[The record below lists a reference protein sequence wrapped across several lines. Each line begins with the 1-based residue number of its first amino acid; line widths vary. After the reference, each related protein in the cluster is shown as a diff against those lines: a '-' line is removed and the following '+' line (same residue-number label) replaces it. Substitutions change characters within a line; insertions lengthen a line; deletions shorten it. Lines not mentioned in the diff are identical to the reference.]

1 MKVFRK
7 VLVGLLLALTAVLS
21 SVLFFACGK
30 SADGV
35 EPLVIVADESA
46 AGKTLLEVMSEMEE
60 NGEFSYKVKDGM
72 IVEINGTENDL
83 DYNPCWMLYTSD
95 QENSNTAW
103 GEYEYNGETLGSASV
118 GADSLIVKSGEV
130 YVWVYQEF

>member
-7 VLVGLLLALTAVLS
+7 VMVSLLLVLTTALS
-21 SVLFFACGK
+21 SVWFFACGK

-46 AGKTLLEVMSEMEE
+46 AGKTLLQVMSEKEE
-60 NGEFSYKVKDGM
+60 DGEFSYKIKDGM

>member
-35 EPLVIVADESA
+35 KPLVIVADENA

-118 GADSLIVKSGEV
+118 GADSLIVKSGEA

>member
-7 VLVGLLLALTAVLS
+7 VMVSLLLVLTAALS
-21 SVLFFACGK
+21 SVWFFACGK

-35 EPLVIVADESA
+35 EPLVIEADESA
-46 AGKTLLEVMSEMEE
+46 AGKTLLQVMSEKEE
-60 NGEFSYKVKDGM
+60 DGEFSYKIKDGM

>member
-1 MKVFRK
+1 MKGFRK
-7 VLVGLLLALTAVLS
+7 VVVSALFVVMAVIS
-21 SVLFFACGK
+21 SALFFACGK

-35 EPLVIVADESA
+35 ESLVIEADDGA
-46 AGKTLLEVMSEMEE
+46 AGKTLLALMSEKEE
-60 NGEFSYKVKDGM
+60 NGEFSYKVKEGM
-72 IVEINGTENDL
+72 IVEINGVENDL

-95 QENSNTAW
+95 EENSNTMW

-118 GADSLIVKSGEV
+118 GAESLIVKAGEV

>member
-7 VLVGLLLALTAVLS
+7 VMVSLLLVLTAALS
-21 SVLFFACGK
+21 SVWFFACGK

-46 AGKTLLEVMSEMEE
+46 AGKTLLQVMSEKEE
-60 NGEFSYKVKDGM
+60 DGEFSYKIKDGM

-118 GADSLIVKSGEV
+118 GADSLIVKSGEA

>member
-7 VLVGLLLALTAVLS
+7 VMVSLLLVLTAALS
-21 SVLFFACGK
+21 SVWFFACGK

-46 AGKTLLEVMSEMEE
+46 AGKTLLQVMSEKEE
-60 NGEFSYKVKDGM
+60 DEEFSYKIKDGM

-118 GADSLIVKSGEV
+118 GADSLIVKSGET

>member
-1 MKVFRK
+1 MKVFCK
-7 VLVGLLLALTAVLS
+7 VVVSLLLVLTAALS
-21 SVLFFACGK
+21 SVWFFACGK

-46 AGKTLLEVMSEMEE
+46 AGKTLLQVMSEKEE
-60 NGEFSYKVKDGM
+60 DGEFSYKIKDGM
-72 IVEINGTENDL
+72 IVEINGTKNDL

>member
-7 VLVGLLLALTAVLS
+7 VVVGLLLALTAVLS

-35 EPLVIVADESA
+35 EPLVIVADENA

-103 GEYEYNGETLGSASV
+103 GEYEYGGETLGSASV
-118 GADSLIVKSGEV
+118 GADSLIVKSSEV

>member
-1 MKVFRK
+1 MKVFCK
-7 VLVGLLLALTAVLS
+7 VVVSLLLVLTAALS
-21 SVLFFACGK
+21 SVWFFACGK

-46 AGKTLLEVMSEMEE
+46 AGKTLLQVMSEKEE
-60 NGEFSYKVKDGM
+60 DGEFSYKIKDGM

>member
-1 MKVFRK
+1 
-7 VLVGLLLALTAVLS
+7 
-21 SVLFFACGK
+21 
-30 SADGV
+30 
-35 EPLVIVADESA
+35 VIVADESA
-46 AGKTLLEVMSEMEE
+46 AGKTLLQVMSEKEE
-60 NGEFSYKVKDGM
+60 DGEFSYKIKDGM

>member
-7 VLVGLLLALTAVLS
+7 VMVSLLLVLTAALS
-21 SVLFFACGK
+21 SVWFFACGK

-46 AGKTLLEVMSEMEE
+46 AGKTLLQVMSEKEE
-60 NGEFSYKVKDGM
+60 DEEFSYKIKDGM

>member
-7 VLVGLLLALTAVLS
+7 VMVSLLLVLTAALS

-30 SADGV
+30 SADGI

-46 AGKTLLEVMSEMEE
+46 AGKTLLQVMSEKEE
-60 NGEFSYKVKDGM
+60 DGEFSYKIKDGM

>member
-1 MKVFRK
+1 MKVFCK
-7 VLVGLLLALTAVLS
+7 AVWGALFMAMTVVLS
-21 SVLFFACGK
+21 VVFFACGK

-35 EPLVIVADESA
+35 EPLAIIADDES
-46 AGKTLLEVMSEMEE
+46 AGKTLLEVMSEKEE
-60 NGEFSYKVKDGM
+60 NGAFSYKTKEGM
-72 IVEINGTENDL
+72 IVEINGVENDL

-95 QENSNTAW
+95 EENSNTMW

-118 GADSLIVKSGEV
+118 GAESLIVKSGET

>member
-7 VLVGLLLALTAVLS
+7 VAVSLLLVLTAALS
-21 SVLFFACGK
+21 SVWFLACGK

-46 AGKTLLEVMSEMEE
+46 AGKTLLQVMSEKEE
-60 NGEFSYKVKDGM
+60 DGEFSYKIKDGM